1 MDSYDN
7 TPARF
12 RRYYVVWNGRAT
24 GVYDTWEEARAQVE
38 GFPGARYR
46 SFPSQE
52 EAVAAYRGRPED
64 HLMLARGL
72 AEAQRKD
79 VVNYEAFPEIRL
91 NAIAV
96 DGACARNPGPMEYR
110 GVLVGTGQE
119 VFHIGPMA
127 GGTNNIAEY
136 LAIIHCAAL
145 LHKSR
150 DYTTPIYTDSRTALA
165 WIRKRT
171 SNTSIAPTA
180 ENARVR
186 EVLARANAWIK
197 SNELRNPLLKWDTD
211 AWGEIPADFGRK

>member
-1 MDSYDN
+1 MASFDN

-12 RRYYVVWNGRAT
+12 RKYYVVWAGRAT
-24 GVYDTWEEARAQVE
+24 GVFDTWEETRAQIE
-38 GFPGARYR
+38 GFPGAKYR

-52 EAVAAYRGRPED
+52 EAVSAFRGRPEE
-64 HLMLARGL
+64 HLSLARGM
-72 AEAQRKD
+72 AEAQKKE
-79 VVNYEAFPEIRL
+79 VVNYDAIPEIRL

-96 DGACARNPGPMEYR
+96 DGACACNPGPMEYR

-119 VFHIGPMA
+119 VFHIGPME

-145 LHKSR
+145 LHKSH

-165 WIRKRT
+165 WIRKRA
-171 SNTSIAPTA
+171 SNTTITPTA
-180 ENARVR
+180 KNARVR

-197 SNELRNPLLKWDTD
+197 ANDIRNPLLKWDTD